1 MAQTFTARLMVCMKR
16 TEMTVSD
23 LARWFD
29 RPRATVNTW
38 LCGRTPFGPAA
49 PLALKKLAQ
58 LEFSLQAR
66 PKHYPIPAELSWTKR
81 EQYVRGMRDDAERH
95 YRVPDMRAAG

>member
-1 MAQTFTARLMVCMKR
+1 MGDFTKRITAAMVI

-23 LARWFD
+23 LSRWFD

-38 LCGRTPFGPAA
+38 LNGRTPFGPPAKIA
-49 PLALKKLAQ
+49 EKRLAM
-58 LEFSLQAR
+58 LEFSISSR
-66 PKHYPIPAELSWTKR
+66 RGHYPIPAHLGWKDR
-81 EQYVRGMRDDAERH
+81 EKYVRGMYDDAERH